1 EHYAI
6 ERQIGAGGMATVY
19 LARDLKHD
27 RAVALKVL
35 RPELAAVLGI
45 ERFLSEIRV
54 TAHLQH
60 PHILP
65 LFDSGQ
71 AGGLIYYV
79 MPHVEGES
87 LRHRLDRE
95 KQLPIEEAVRLASGI
110 ASALDYAHRHGVIHR
125 DIKPENILFQD
136 GQAVVADFGIALA
149 LSAAAGSR
157 LTETGLSLGT
167 PQYMSPEQATGDRLI
182 DSRSDIYS
190 LASVLYELLA
200 GEPPHTGPT
209 VQSVIAKVLTD
220 RPRPLRQLRESVP
233 PHVEAAVLKALAKV
247 PADRFQTAAQFV
259 DALARPG
266 WGGDLASTTPGVAA
280 APGRLGRRALR
291 AVAPWAVAGLATGIA
306 LWAAWVHSRPEPP
319 ARPVARFALV
329 LPPSAP
335 LAEFSAGPTVAFS
348 PDGSRIIYVS
358 SASTGNQLFSRRL
371 DQLEPVPLAGTQNA
385 RNPFFSPDGR
395 WVAYFS
401 GSKLYKLPLGGG
413 PAAVVADVPG
423 VAFGATWGTTD
434 TIVFRLE
441 RALMKVAAA
450 GGEPQ
455 LLLQSDT
462 SRGESYMFPHYL
474 PDAKALLLQI
484 RTKGVDRLGVLTL
497 ATGKLT
503 RFDQP
508 GSNPRYVSS
517 GHVVVATRSG
527 TLLAVPFDPSR
538 LEITG
543 SAVPVAD
550 GLVVGPGGGAR
561 MGMSRDGAFAYVS
574 GPVALRELVMVD
586 RAGRARVLPAG
597 PQAYIAPRV
606 SPDGRQIAVEVD
618 ELDLVNSDVWVYD
631 MAQHTRTRLTF
642 DQSAHRPIWTPDG
655 RRIVYSRGQFG
666 QGDLSW
672 IPADGSGPAELLL
685 VAPEDQWAGDVTP
698 DGRTLLFRSGGGG
711 PVRSIHTL
719 SLQGPR
725 TAQPFLANQFDNHS
739 PSLSPDGHWVA
750 SVSNESGR
758 LEVYVRPFPGSGGRW
773 QVSLDGGSEPVW
785 AANGHELFYRNGTKM
800 MVAAIALH
808 PTFTV
813 GARRELFEGNYV
825 NDPVYRSYDVT
836 RDGQA
841 FVMVRSPKPSA
852 DFIVVLNWFD
862 QLRAAR

>member
-1 EHYAI
+1 MWGKPLYSGGVLRRLARLAGPSHRPYVRASMTDPLAALLATLAQHYTI
-6 ERQIGAGGMATVY
+6 EREAGVGGMATVY
-19 LARDLKHD
+19 VARDLKHD
-27 RAVALKVL
+27 RHVALKVL
-35 RPELAAVLGI
+35 KPELAALLGI

-87 LRHRLDRE
+87 LRQRLERE
-95 KQLPIEEAVRLASGI
+95 KQLPVETAIEITRAV

-125 DIKPENILFQD
+125 DIKPENVLFQD

-149 LSAAAGSR
+149 LAAAGGSC

-167 PQYMSPEQATGDRLI
+167 PQYMSPEQATGHRLI
-182 DSRSDIYS
+182 VARSHIDS
-190 LASVLYELLA
+190 LASVLYEMLA

-209 VQSVIAKVLTD
+209 VQSVIAKIVTD

-233 PHVEAAVLKALAKV
+233 SHVEAAVLKALAKV
-247 PADRFQTAAQFV
+247 PADRFQTAAQFA

-266 WGGDLASTTPGVAA
+266 WGGVLATTAPDAA
-280 APGRLGRRALR
+280 APAPGRLGRRAVR
-291 AVAPWAVAGLATGIA
+291 DVVPWAAAGLATVLA
-306 LWAAWVHSRPEPP
+306 LWVWLRPRPEPP
-319 ARPVARFALV
+319 ARPVARFTLV
-329 LPPSAP
+329 LPPNAP
-335 LAEFSAGPTVAFS
+335 MSDFAAGPTVALS

-371 DQLEPVPLAGTQNA
+371 DQLEPVSLAGTQNA

-401 GSKLYKLPLGGG
+401 GSRLYKLPLAGG
-413 PAAVVADVPG
+413 PAALVADVPG
-423 VAFGATWGTTD
+423 LAFGAPWGTTD

-450 GGEPQ
+450 GGKPQ

-484 RTKGVDRLGVLTL
+484 RTKGVDRLGVLIL

-503 RFDQP
+503 RFEQP

-527 TLLAVPFDPSR
+527 TLLALPFDASR
-538 LEITG
+538 LELTG
-543 SAVPVAD
+543 SGVPVAD

-561 MGMSRDGAFAYVS
+561 MGMSRDGAFADVS

-597 PQAYIAPRV
+597 PQACIAPRL

-642 DQSAHRPIWTPDG
+642 DQSAHRPIW
-655 RRIVYSRGQFG
+655 
-666 QGDLSW
+666 
-672 IPADGSGPAELLL
+672 
-685 VAPEDQWAGDVTP
+685 
-698 DGRTLLFRSGGGG
+698 RS
-711 PVRSIHTL
+711 
-719 SLQGPR
+719 
-725 TAQPFLANQFDNHS
+725 
-739 PSLSPDGHWVA
+739 
-750 SVSNESGR
+750 
-758 LEVYVRPFPGSGGRW
+758 
-773 QVSLDGGSEPVW
+773 
-785 AANGHELFYRNGTKM
+785 
-800 MVAAIALH
+800 
-808 PTFTV
+808 
-813 GARRELFEGNYV
+813 
-825 NDPVYRSYDVT
+825 
-836 RDGQA
+836 
-841 FVMVRSPKPSA
+841 
-852 DFIVVLNWFD
+852 
-862 QLRAAR
+862 